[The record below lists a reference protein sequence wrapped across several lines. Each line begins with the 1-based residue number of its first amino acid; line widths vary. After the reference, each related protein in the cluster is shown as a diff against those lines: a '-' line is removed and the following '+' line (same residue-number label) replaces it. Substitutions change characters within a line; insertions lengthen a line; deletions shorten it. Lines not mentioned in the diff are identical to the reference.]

1 MMSKDEK
8 LGLRNLQLK
17 GRDRSMDKISVAKD
31 LEFENFIFNQIWF
44 TQRKINGAKEL
55 LTLNNEI
62 LDEIQKAK

>member
-1 MMSKDEK
+1 MIKFFMRIRQK
-8 LGLRNLQLK
+8 LLEQGNLK
-17 GRDRSMDKISVAKD
+17 VATD

-44 TQRKINGAKEL
+44 TQLMVNRGKEL

>member
-17 GRDRSMDKISVAKD
+17 GRERSIDKISVATD

-44 TQRKINGAKEL
+44 TQSKVNMAKEL
-55 LTLNNEI
+55 LTLNIEI
-62 LDEIQKAK
+62 IDEI

>member
-1 MMSKDEK
+1 MIKFFRRIRQK
-8 LGLRNLQLK
+8 LLEQGNLK
-17 GRDRSMDKISVAKD
+17 VATD
-31 LEFENFIFNQIWF
+31 SEFENFIFNQIWF

>member
-1 MMSKDEK
+1 MIKFFRRIRQK
-8 LGLRNLQLK
+8 LLEQGNLK
-17 GRDRSMDKISVAKD
+17 VATD

>member
-1 MMSKDEK
+1 
-8 LGLRNLQLK
+8 
-17 GRDRSMDKISVAKD
+17 MDKISVAKD

-62 LDEIQKAK
+62 LDEIQKAR